1 MGTQV
6 QAPDPRN
13 YTIGGVRVDF
23 DELLDEDTTPKKYS
37 GMYSLGNIVDASFA
51 NEIENL
57 QHYTAKTG
65 KRVLDREVTQTIT
78 PKFTVTLDEPNAR
91 NLALMFR
98 SSAVVDV
105 AAAAAVAKTNETMKV
120 ETGITKSLR
129 EGFDQDNI
137 VVTDWAGN
145 VLTAGGDDYTVV
157 DFLAMPGGKLIKGL
171 ILIAGG
177 TGGLSEDDFV
187 KVAYDYDTYAH
198 KLIKPNTNL
207 EVKGALRFAFV
218 SDTGNEAWYRIQKC
232 IVTPEGDFAYN
243 SEDWTT
249 FQLGLTLEE
258 DEDNPDYPYGKWE
271 HHGIGSDF

>member
-1 MGTQV
+1 MTQIE
-6 QAPDPRN
+6 APDARN

-98 SSAVVDV
+98 SAAIVDV
-105 AAAAAVAKTNETMKV
+105 PAAAAVAATNETMKV
-120 ETGITKSLR
+120 EDGVSKSLR
-129 EGFDQDNI
+129 LGFNQAAI
-137 VVTDWAGN
+137 AVTDWAGN
-145 VLTAGGDDYTVV
+145 ALTGGGDDYTEIT
-157 DFLAMPGGKLIKGL
+157 FLAMSGGKSIKGL
-171 ILIAGG
+171 ILHAGG
-177 TGGLSEDDFV
+177 TGGLAEGDFV
-187 KVAYDYDTYAH
+187 KVAYTYDVLAH
-198 KLIKPNTNL
+198 KLIKPNTKL

-243 SEDWTT
+243 SEDWTS

-271 HHGIGSDF
+271 HHGIGVDF